1 MRRRSVV
8 VAVAALAAAASSTL
22 AQTIDFDL
30 GNITPG
36 VRNLTGTTVGASN
49 DIDTY
54 APLGNT
60 TVIWDQDVIYRFVT
74 SQPLTFSFTSN
85 DPDSSPDMDFFLL
98 TSTATTLNA
107 SNLRQATLA
116 SQQTSLWF
124 IDSQPAF
131 TLPAGTYFFV
141 IDAWRG
147 NPTTVGTPATG
158 RAGAYNVSLSLV
170 PSPSAAALMGLA
182 GLVAT
187 RRRR

>member
-30 GNITPG
+30 GTITPG

-54 APLGNT
+54 TLGNAAA
-60 TVIWDQDVIYRFVT
+60 IWDQDVIYRFVT

-98 TSTATTLNA
+98 TSTATSLNA

-124 IDSQPAF
+124 INSQPAF

-147 NPTTVGTPATG
+147 VPGTAGTPATG